1 MKDLSSH
8 KTKER
13 ILGEYLKLA
22 KVSGWNNDLF
32 GELSGNLKI
41 SEEKLRVYFPD
52 GSRDVAEFFIK
63 SGDNKLEIFLN
74 KNKKIRSKQNLT
86 TTIQKAVF
94 YRLNLDQKNK
104 EVIKKLFIFFTNP
117 KNNLLGMKLFYE
129 TIDLIWKCVGDKSLD
144 SNFYSKRFILSQIYI
159 ASLLFWINDKSD
171 GNKKTEK
178 FLSARLKNIKRFG
191 KIKGAFG
198 KLSEGFI
205 KIASNVRYSSFP
217 FNRKNNV

>member
-74 KNKKIRSKQNLT
+74 Q
-86 TTIQKAVF
+86 
-94 YRLNLDQKNK
+94 
-104 EVIKKLFIFFTNP
+104 E
-117 KNNLLGMKLFYE
+117 
-129 TIDLIWKCVGDKSLD
+129 
-144 SNFYSKRFILSQIYI
+144 
-159 ASLLFWINDKSD
+159 
-171 GNKKTEK
+171 
-178 FLSARLKNIKRFG
+178 
-191 KIKGAFG
+191 
-198 KLSEGFI
+198 
-205 KIASNVRYSSFP
+205 
-217 FNRKNNV
+217 

>member
-1 MKDLSSH
+1 MKDLSSY
-8 KTKER
+8 KTKEK

-32 GELSGNLKI
+32 GEISGNLKI
-41 SEEKLRVYFPD
+41 SEDKLRVYFPD

-63 SGDNKLEIFLN
+63 SGDSKLEIFLN
-74 KNKKIRSKQNLT
+74 KKIKSKQNLT
-86 TTIQKAVF
+86 TVIQKAVF
-94 YRLNLDQKNK
+94 YRLNLDQKRK

-171 GNKKTEK
+171 GNKKTEE
-178 FLSARLKNIKRFG
+178 FLSARFKNIKRFG
-191 KIKGAFG
+191 KIKGAFTR
-198 KLSEGFI
+198 LSEGFI

-217 FNRKNNV
+217 FNRKDNV